1 MKRFYL
7 SAIILAA
14 VTVGCTKSSIVESST
29 SYMETIEFDS
39 YAGRIPVTKA
49 SNTTIDTLKAHGFQ
63 AIAYNSGDYVKTYL
77 NETVTY
83 DENAN
88 NGDGKWTY
96 GEGDKKI
103 YWPEGSNL
111 DFVAYGSNVNKTAT
125 VSKEPEVSLV
135 TMGEASFVYS
145 VPDYA
150 SEQEDL
156 VVAVP
161 WINHNNRTESGNVV
175 KFDFKHVLTK
185 IGFSIVTNND
195 YTGENAN
202 PVDVTIKNV
211 RLRATMFNKGTVHL
225 LATSPKVV
233 PDPNAI
239 ITSYSLFDHN
249 YPIADAAEY
258 DENGLLKGFVCHN
271 STTSVPV
278 YQNIKFNPDNYTEV
292 SVPAD
297 DEKAINNR
305 FMMILPA
312 EKIGKVIDTDDI
324 DGDGNRDENV
334 EPYIEVVY
342 QLTGGRE
349 EIVRANLGDYGVTSF
364 AAGKWYEFSFMVSTT
379 AVKFDVNIKEGW
391 SVEEDPLKDDSGN
404 GQA

>member
-7 SAIILAA
+7 SAIIL
-14 VTVGCTKSSIVESST
+14 TVVALGCTKSSIVESAT

-63 AIAYNSGDYVKTYL
+63 AIAYNSGDYVETYL

-83 DENAN
+83 DKTAN
-88 NGDGKWTY
+88 NGEGKWTY
-96 GEGDKKI
+96 GDKKI

-125 VSKEPEVSLV
+125 VSKEASVNLVSDFS
-135 TMGEASFVYS
+135 EASFVYC
-145 VPDYA
+145 VPDYV

-156 VVAVP
+156 VVAAP
-161 WINHNNRTESGNVV
+161 WLNHNNKTETGNVV
-175 KFDFKHVLTK
+175 KFDFKHVLSK
-185 IGFSIVTNND
+185 IGFNVVTNNE

-211 RLRATMFNKGTVHL
+211 RLRATMYNRGSVHL

-233 PDPNAI
+233 PDLDSP

-249 YPIADAAEY
+249 YPTKDASEY
-258 DENGLLKGFVCHN
+258 DESGMLKGFVCHN
-271 STTSVPV
+271 STTSVPI
-278 YQNIKFNPDNYTEV
+278 YQNIKFNPENYAEV
-292 SVPAD
+292 SVPSKD
-297 DEKAINNR
+297 DEEALNNR

-312 EKIGKVIDTDDI
+312 ETIGKVRDIDDI
-324 DGDGNRDENV
+324 DHDDNVNENV
-334 EPYIEVVY
+334 PPYIEVVY

-349 EIVRANLGDYGVTSF
+349 EIVRAYLGDYGITSF
-364 AAGKWYEFSFMVSTT
+364 AAGKWYEFTFKVSTT
-379 AVKFDVNIKEGW
+379 AVKFDVNIKNDW
-391 SVEEDPLKDDSGN
+391 SVPEELLKDDSGN
-404 GQA
+404 DQV